1 MKAAVIR
8 FPGSNCDQDCFYA
21 LQHVFGVS
29 TDYVWHK
36 DTSLSGY
43 DLVILPGGFSYGDYL
58 RCGAIA
64 RYSPIMK
71 AVVDYANNGGLLLG
85 ICNGFQVLTE
95 SRLLPGAL
103 VRNRSLHFIC
113 EHRGLRV
120 EATNN
125 PFLSGAKVGDVLNIP
140 IAHGEGNYTADEA
153 TLDELERNGQVL
165 LRYSDYEG
173 NVSDATNPNGSARN
187 IAGICNANR
196 NVFGLMPHPERAL
209 ESALGSED
217 GKIIFQSILNT
228 LGVHSVA

>member
-21 LQHVFGVS
+21 LQQVFGVP

-36 DTSLSGY
+36 DTSLAGY

-125 PFLSGAKVGDVLNIP
+125 PFLSVAKVGDVLNIP

-165 LRYSDYEG
+165 LRYSDLEG

-187 IAGICNANR
+187 IAGICNAAR